1 MTAVPPLPKGIQ
13 FRFFRTGHGVFTP
26 SLFPLKLETVLKA
39 ILLAFLCDFLLA
51 CSLFVFRSSVTGLLH
66 LLIFN
71 FLPFCCLFSAAQTRE
86 GGLAYSSH
94 SVFNLLHFFLIYGGL
109 RPPPPPLAASRLCA
123 AVARAAASSA
133 AAAAASCRDVALKFK
148 ASAPR
153 LMNISVFVSLVCSLA
168 ACAPAMAA
176 TDNSPMLVETP
187 VSPAIDP
194 EWDLHFAV
202 GLLSPLLRRHSASL
216 FPSSSHLAG
225 SVRTACPGQHRA
237 RPAGARAHRA
247 LFSRL
252 FHASSRPLSRHM
264 PCAASR
270 SHSRILPSNTR
281 ARLAWPMTSSSA
293 P

>member
-1 MTAVPPLPKGIQ
+1 MFHFFPNRGFARRLAPLRRRG
-13 FRFFRTGHGVFTP
+13 
-26 SLFPLKLETVLKA
+26 PL
-39 ILLAFLCDFLLA
+39 
-51 CSLFVFRSSVTGLLH
+51 LLH
-66 LLIFN
+66 
-71 FLPFCCLFSAAQTRE
+71 PAPQQPPRPAATW
-86 GGLAYSSH
+86 
-94 SVFNLLHFFLIYGGL
+94 
-109 RPPPPPLAASRLCA
+109 
-123 AVARAAASSA
+123 RA
-133 AAAAASCRDVALKFK
+133 CALKFK

-281 ARLAWPMTSSSA
+281 ARVAWPMTSSSA
-293 P
+293 PGSARASSTRCTAPPFSEGRAWAARAPAASSPSALTVRVAACHLMFVNSPPLPAQT